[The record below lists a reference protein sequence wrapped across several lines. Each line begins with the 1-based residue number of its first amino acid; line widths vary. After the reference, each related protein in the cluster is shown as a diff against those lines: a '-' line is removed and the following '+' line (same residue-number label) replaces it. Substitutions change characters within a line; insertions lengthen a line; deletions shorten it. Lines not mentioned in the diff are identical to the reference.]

1 MMLLICAS
9 LLTFAVSI
17 ILIPKVKKIALRYD
31 VVAKPNNRTI
41 HSVPIALLGGIG
53 VYFAY
58 ITGIFLIFLFAKED
72 YKELLQEN
80 LSFILGGTLIL
91 LLGIYDDIKGANCYQ
106 KFIVQI
112 LAAIVVIYAGY
123 QINSIVNPFG
133 GLIELGWLSIPLTI
147 LWLVAISNAFNLIDG
162 LDGLATGVGLG
173 ASLTMM
179 VISLWNGN
187 LISALPAGILASAL
201 AGFLIFNFN
210 PAKIFL
216 GDSGSL
222 VIGFW
227 LACFSINGT
236 FRTSSAIAILIP
248 IVIFSLP
255 LLDTLIAIIRRLWK
269 GVHPF
274 KADRQHIHHRLL
286 YMGFSQ
292 RQAALLLNGIS
303 YFWGAIAFSIVVLDN
318 KYSLF
323 LSALVLFPIFI
334 GLTGFGFFRYSTIR
348 GKNSK
353 T

>member
-1 MMLLICAS
+1 MILLISAS
-9 LLTFAVSI
+9 LFAFAMSI
-17 ILIPKVKKIALRYD
+17 ILTPKIRKIAYYFD
-31 VVAKPNNRTI
+31 ITAKPNHRTI
-41 HSVPIALLGGIG
+41 HHTAIPLMGGIA
-53 VYFAY
+53 VFLAY
-58 ITGIFLIFLFAKED
+58 VVGIIIIYAFSGGK
-72 YKELLQEN
+72 YTELLNEN
-80 LSFILGGTLIL
+80 LAFISGGLLIL
-91 LLGIYDDIKGANCYQ
+91 FLGIYDDIKGATCYQ

-112 LAAIVVIYAGY
+112 LAAVVVIYAGY
-123 QINSIVNPFG
+123 QITSIVNPFG
-133 GLIELGWLSIPLTI
+133 GLIELGQLSIPLTI

-173 ASLTMM
+173 ASITMM
-179 VISLWNGN
+179 IISLWNGN
-187 LISALPAGILASAL
+187 LISALPAAILASAL

-255 LLDTLIAIIRRLWK
+255 LLDTLLAIVRRLRK
-269 GVHPF
+269 RIHPF

-286 YMGFSQ
+286 YMGLSQ

-303 YFWGAIAFSIVVLDN
+303 YFWGTIAFFIVVLDR

-323 LSALVLFPIFI
+323 LAALVMLTIFL
-334 GLTGFGFFRYSTIR
+334 GLRGLGFFSHFILR
-348 GKNSK
+348 GLNSK